1 MKKIKLNNYHKKIFA
16 DTITPVEVYLKIRD
30 IYPNSLLLENS
41 DYMLANNNYSFIC
54 FNQIGYIK
62 IKDNIV
68 TSSYPGEEINS
79 KMLSENEK
87 VSDIIHNYLDK
98 FQTVESE
105 FKFLNNGLFGFM
117 SHESVKYFDSIKID
131 NKDDFNIPDIY
142 YGLYQNIIAISQ
154 YNHEAHI
161 FCNTIKNSS
170 NIGSIEAILNNKSY
184 PVFNFRK
191 KGNSESKITDNEY
204 LEYVRKAKEHCK
216 RGDVFQLVLSRRF
229 MQKFSGDEFNV
240 YRALRSINPSPYLFF
255 FDYGDYK
262 IFGSSPEAQIIIKDG
277 KSEIHPIAGTFKR
290 TGNDEEDHNAAKEL
304 AKDP

>member
-62 IKDNIV
+62 IKDNEV

-87 VSDIIHNYLDK
+87 ISDIIHNYLDK

-117 SHESVKYFDSIKID
+117 SHESVKYFDLSLI
-131 NKDDFNIPDIY
+131 
-142 YGLYQNIIAISQ
+142 
-154 YNHEAHI
+154 HI
-161 FCNTIKNSS
+161 
-170 NIGSIEAILNNKSY
+170 
-184 PVFNFRK
+184 
-191 KGNSESKITDNEY
+191 
-204 LEYVRKAKEHCK
+204 
-216 RGDVFQLVLSRRF
+216 
-229 MQKFSGDEFNV
+229 
-240 YRALRSINPSPYLFF
+240 
-255 FDYGDYK
+255 
-262 IFGSSPEAQIIIKDG
+262 
-277 KSEIHPIAGTFKR
+277 
-290 TGNDEEDHNAAKEL
+290 
-304 AKDP
+304 

>member
-62 IKDNIV
+62 IKDNEV
-68 TSSYPGEEINS
+68 TSSCPGEEISS

-87 VSDIIHNYLDK
+87 ISDIIHNYLDK

-131 NKDDFNIPDIY
+131 NKDDFDIPDIY

-161 FCNTIKNSS
+161 FCNSIK
-170 NIGSIEAILNNKSY
+170 
-184 PVFNFRK
+184 
-191 KGNSESKITDNEY
+191 ESHNCLLYTSD
-204 LEYVRKAKEHCK
+204 AA
-216 RGDVFQLVLSRRF
+216 
-229 MQKFSGDEFNV
+229 DE
-240 YRALRSINPSPYLFF
+240 
-255 FDYGDYK
+255 
-262 IFGSSPEAQIIIKDG
+262 
-277 KSEIHPIAGTFKR
+277 
-290 TGNDEEDHNAAKEL
+290 
-304 AKDP
+304 